1 MNNRLAVNLPGLSLK
16 NPIMPSSGSVY
27 YGLDD
32 VYEVERLGAL
42 VTKTTTLDERAGNP
56 QPWIINTPAGI
67 LNSVGLANPGVNK
80 VIKEFLPKIA
90 EKYSNLPVMFS
101 IAGETVQDYV
111 RLTKYFDDIDT
122 ISAIEA
128 NLSCPNVDRGGIE
141 FGVSAESAAE
151 VIADM
156 RQVTKKP
163 IYAKMSPNV
172 TDIKPIVKAVELAG
186 ADGLVLINT
195 LVGMNLDLAKR
206 EPSLARGIGGLSG
219 TAIHPIAVRFVYEAA
234 QTVDIPIIGV
244 GGVTQVEDALELL
257 MAGASAVQV
266 GSAIATNPTV
276 MTDIIAALPKALD
289 KYGFADVTEVTRTF
303 RKS

>member
-1 MNNRLAVNLPGLSLK
+1 MNNRLTVNLPGLSLK

-42 VTKTTTLDERAGNP
+42 VTKTTTLDERIGNP
-56 QPWIINTPAGI
+56 QPWIVNTSAGI

-90 EKYSNLPVMFS
+90 NKYSNLPVMIS

-111 RLTKYFDDIDT
+111 RLTEYLDAIDT
-122 ISAIEA
+122 VSAIEV
-128 NLSCPNVDRGGIE
+128 NLSCPNVDRGGME

-151 VIADM
+151 VIAAM

-172 TDIKPIVKAVELAG
+172 TDIKPIVKAVELVG

-195 LVGMNLDLAKR
+195 LVGMSLDLAKR
-206 EPSLARGIGGLSG
+206 APSLVRGIGGLSG

-244 GGVTQVEDALELL
+244 GGVTQVDDALEFM

-266 GSAIATNPTV
+266 GSAIATNPTI

-289 KYGFADVTEVTRTF
+289 KYGFTDVTEVTRTF
-303 RKS
+303 KKR

>member
-122 ISAIEA
+122 VSAIEA

-151 VIADM
+151 VIAAM

-195 LVGMNLDLAKR
+195 LVGMSLDLDKR

-289 KYGFADVTEVTRTF
+289 KYGFTDVTEVTRTF
-303 RKS
+303 KKS